1 MKNLTGPGYDDNFC
15 VTKSEQQGMTFV
27 SRVVHPISGRTLEV
41 YSDQPGVQLYT
52 SNFLPDPCNNV
63 SGNIQSF
70 TSIDWIQFSL

>member
-63 SGNIQSF
+63 SEDFFFQYWF
-70 TSIDWIQFSL
+70 P